1 MSPEANR
8 LLCPHPVDMTGGP
21 RTFVS
26 DGKCGANAS
35 LYCIPI
41 ALAEM
46 ADHRQFGAMGCQYVR
61 SETGRCAKS
70 GGLPVQQNVICGR
83 ECSGQLR
90 GENSDRHIWAFHKVS
105 TARDHYGRADFGFK
119 GAYQNPNHYV
129 TRCQFGSSD
138 SSASRRL
145 REAALNS
152 FRSSSDQESDQSIFR
167 FGVSPANRSA
177 RADSSAAASGAR
189 RRKASTSGSLQD
201 IGGLRGWPPR
211 PRFTGRPHP
220 SEE

>member
-1 MSPEANR
+1 M
-8 LLCPHPVDMTGGP
+8 
-21 RTFVS
+21 S

-90 GENSDRHIWAFHKVS
+90 PAHLGVPQGKYCSRSLRPGGLWFQGRH
-105 TARDHYGRADFGFK
+105 
-119 GAYQNPNHYV
+119 QNPNHYV